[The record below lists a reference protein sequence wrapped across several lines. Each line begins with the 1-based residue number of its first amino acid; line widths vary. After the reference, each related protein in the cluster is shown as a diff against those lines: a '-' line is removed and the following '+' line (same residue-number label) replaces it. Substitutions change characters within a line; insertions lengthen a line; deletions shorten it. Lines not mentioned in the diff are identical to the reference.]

1 MTKKM
6 TAIPKSSI
14 TAMRRRIWES
24 TFSMDTRYRTAPQMV
39 PSEYRTSTVMAVIF
53 SPRGVSAPPHA
64 PVLVGVALDGLQC
77 LHKVRLFIRQRTE
90 ARGTDQHIAAGVQY
104 LQLHFLPFLVLEM
117 LHLFPG
123 AALKIEGILLDFGT
137 QPIGQASCPGVQ
149 ARFHPLVII

>member
-14 TAMRRRIWES
+14 TAMRRRIWGIHLFHGYEIPH
-24 TFSMDTRYRTAPQMV
+24 RTADG
-39 PSEYRTSTVMAVIF
+39 AVRIPDQHGHGRDLL
-53 SPRGVSAPPHA
+53 PRGVSAPPHA

-90 ARGTDQHIAAGVQY
+90 ARGTDQHIAASVQY